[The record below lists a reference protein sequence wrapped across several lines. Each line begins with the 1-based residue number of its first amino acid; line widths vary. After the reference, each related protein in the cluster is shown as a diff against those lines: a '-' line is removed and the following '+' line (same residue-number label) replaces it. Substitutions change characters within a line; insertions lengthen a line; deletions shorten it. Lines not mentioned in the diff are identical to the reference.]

1 MTNMKL
7 RVVVLV
13 ALLGLFTAQI
23 MRSQVPPARHLIVR
37 EVEPGVV
44 LVDRSSRWALDELAN
59 RTNTIVLYWNFF
71 SPEKLVPRTG
81 TMEVPGGPEGNRE
94 FAAAAGYALREL
106 SPRVIRAEPSSE
118 VSDGPILVTAQLV
131 RGMGSSPAPNI
142 PAKDLEWELLRSA
155 SDSIRNNVHASI
167 FGSAW
172 IATYYWPTREGHGHE
187 FYVQQQSS
195 TGLTVNYPPQ
205 RYLRKVS
212 VESVGGA
219 LELTDLWLDRYGKE
233 PQARFITGPV
243 AELELDFDGDGVVDV
258 VCFSGVSGEQF
269 GGSPLIVLSGKTG
282 DEIGRLNGYE
292 FVIAEDV
299 AGRKRISTLG
309 RDGYRIYALDSEGE
323 LVLERSAPLDD
334 EAARPLLEQA
344 QAGKATVSTLGLN
357 AADRVIADFVL
368 PHRPANLISHALQ
381 RLKVLTPIGER
392 MSLPPGGVKQLQGA
406 RVLLDYRPKPMEP
419 AVPAPREHRRLDER
433 RHPRSR

>member
-1 MTNMKL
+1 MTNIRL
-7 RVVVLV
+7 RIVVLV
-13 ALLGLFTAQI
+13 ALLGFVTAQI
-23 MRSQVPPARHLIVR
+23 MRSQVPPARHRIVR

-44 LVDRSSRWALDELAN
+44 LVDKSQPGWQGSALDELA
-59 RTNTIVLYWNFF
+59 RKADTVVLYWHFF
-71 SPEKLVPRTG
+71 NPGQTMPRTG
-81 TMEVPGGPEGNRE
+81 TVTLPAGMRGLEQ
-94 FAAAAGYALREL
+94 FAAAAGYALRRL
-106 SPRVIRAEPSSE
+106 SPRVVRAEPSA
-118 VSDGPILVTAQLV
+118 DGNDEAILITTQLV
-131 RGMGSSPAPNI
+131 PGMGGSLDANI
-142 PAKDLEWELLRSA
+142 PLGELEWEFLRSA

-172 IATYYWPTREGHGHE
+172 IATYYWPAREGHGHE
-187 FYVQQQSS
+187 FYLQQQSS

-219 LELTDLWLDRYGKE
+219 LELTDLWLDRYGRE
-233 PQARFITGPV
+233 PQARIITGPV

-282 DEIGRLNGYE
+282 NEIGRLDGYE

-299 AGRKRISTLG
+299 AGRRKISTLG
-309 RDGYRIYALDSEGE
+309 REGYRIYALDNEGE
-323 LVLERSAPLDD
+323 LPLERSAPLDD

-344 QAGKATVSTLGLN
+344 QAGKATVSTLGLK

-381 RLKVLTPIGER
+381 ELKVLTPIGER
-392 MSLPPGGVKQLQGA
+392 MSLPPGGVEQLQGA

-419 AVPAPREHRRLDER
+419 AVPAPK
-433 RHPRSR
+433 